1 MKYIQKGNTF
11 GTQFTIHEF
20 AKKQETTYIVAAK
33 SLAGLRR
40 ELAGALKEKLANLGG
55 NELKLG
61 NVRFFN
67 EFDYSA
73 YDETDSEYVTITLK
87 AHSSLRTVTVKSNT
101 KLNPQYE
108 SRPTCGLCYKQV
120 TILVD
125 DHLLDDNKT
134 AKKVCKKCSKDL
146 AYLRTL
152 V

>member
-1 MKYIQKGNTF
+1 MKYVQKGNTF

-20 AKKQETTYIVAAK
+20 SKKQETTYIVAAK
-33 SLAGLRR
+33 SLDGLKR
-40 ELAGALKEKLANLGG
+40 ELAGALKEKMANLGG
-55 NELKLG
+55 NQLKLG
-61 NVRFFN
+61 DVRFFN
-67 EFDYSA
+67 EFTYSN
-73 YDETDSEYVTITLK
+73 YDETDSEYVTVRLV
-87 AHSSLRTVTVKSNT
+87 AHSQLRTITVRSTT

-120 TILVD
+120 TQVFD

-134 AKKVCKKCSKDL
+134 PKKVCKKCSKDL